1 MRAISPLIAALL
13 AALLANN
20 AWAWGQSG
28 HRIVGAI
35 AESKLDA
42 KARAAVAELLA
53 GEPDPTLA
61 GVSVWADHVREN
73 EPDYTWTVP
82 LHWVNFERG
91 NCRYEESRNCRD
103 GLCVVE
109 AIERYSAQ
117 LGDRWLPRSARRD
130 ALKFVVHFVGDIHQP
145 LHAGFAAD
153 RGGNDFQISLMREG
167 WNLHS
172 VWDTLIIDSLKLE
185 WPEYQSRVETAAYT
199 AESLARVAEAQ
210 PSTWAGESCGIAQ
223 ADDFYP
229 PKHKITGR
237 YLEAKRPTADQRL
250 KLAGERL
257 AALLN
262 RVLGDG

>member
-1 MRAISPLIAALL
+1 MS
-13 AALLANN
+13 
-20 AWAWGQSG
+20 
-28 HRIVGAI
+28 
-35 AESKLDA
+35 
-42 KARAAVAELLA
+42 
-53 GEPDPTLA
+53 
-61 GVSVWADHVREN
+61 
-73 EPDYTWTVP
+73 
-82 LHWVNFERG
+82 
-91 NCRYEESRNCRD
+91 NCRD

-117 LGDRWLPRSARRD
+117 LGDRWLPRAARRD
-130 ALKFVVHFVGDIHQP
+130 ALKFVVHFVGDVHQP

-172 VWDTLIIDSLKLE
+172 VWDTLIVDSLKLE
-185 WPEYQSRVETAAYT
+185 WPEYQRRLEAAAFHRRL
-199 AESLARVAEAQ
+199 AEPRERRPALVLGR
-210 PSTWAGESCGIAQ
+210 GIRGIAQ

-237 YLEAKRPTADQRL
+237 YLEAKRPQADQRL

-262 RVLGDG
+262 RVLGEG